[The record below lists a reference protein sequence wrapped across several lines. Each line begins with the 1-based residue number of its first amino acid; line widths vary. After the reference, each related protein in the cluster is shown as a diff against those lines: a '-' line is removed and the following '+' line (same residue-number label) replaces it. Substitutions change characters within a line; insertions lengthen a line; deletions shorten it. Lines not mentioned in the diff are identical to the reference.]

1 MSLLGFLKQLFAGPS
16 PSGDLRGRS
25 HGRAKVEAPEAAGHL
40 GADELAVRLGV
51 PLDQLLVAPVGYQ
64 QFAIAKRGGGQRR
77 IAAPIASLK
86 ALQRTIL
93 RRLLARLRSHPAA
106 TGFER
111 THSIVTNAAAHSAAA
126 VAIRMDLR
134 EFFTNTSAARVD
146 GFFRGIGRDAPAAEL
161 LTRLCTHEG
170 ALPQGAPTSPR
181 LSNLVNVVMDVR
193 LAGLAAS
200 LGAVYTRYADDMTFS
215 LNEDNHTAVATLIRC
230 TKQIVADFGYKLHPG
245 RKLRIRRRHQSQRV
259 TGLVVNER
267 PALPRETRRMLRAA
281 AHHLATGRAATLT
294 EEQLQGWDA
303 LQHMIETQR
312 PDVR

>member
-1 MSLLGFLKQLFAGPS
+1 MGLLDFLKQLFA
-16 PSGDLRGRS
+16 
-25 HGRAKVEAPEAAGHL
+25 APAEPEVPPGTL
-40 GADELAVRLGV
+40 GADELAGRLGV
-51 PLDQLLVAPVGYQ
+51 PLDSLLAAPVGYQ

-93 RRLLARLRSHPAA
+93 YRLLGRLKSHPTA

-111 THSIVTNAAAHSAAA
+111 THSIVTNAAAHCGAA
-126 VAIRMDLR
+126 VVVRMDLR
-134 EFFTNTSAARVD
+134 DFFPNTSAPRLD
-146 GFFRGIGRDAPAAEL
+146 GYFRRIGWDAQAAEL

-181 LSNLVNVVMDVR
+181 LSNLVNIAMDAR

-200 LGAVYTRYADDMTFS
+200 VGAVYTRYADDMTFS
-215 LNEDNHTAVATLIRC
+215 LHDDNRDAISTVIRC
-230 TKQIVADFGYKLHPG
+230 TKRIVSDFGYTLHQG

-267 PALPRETRRMLRAA
+267 PALPRSTRRMLRAA

-312 PDVR
+312 PDTA